1 MKNLQEMTEEELDSL
16 SNNITDERSERR
28 WKEYCTKPKSNEQ
41 ILKSFTKFGYI
52 VPPGSV
58 FYRINCGK
66 YNGFYGWK
74 VGSFT
79 HASHIETAEFI
90 VLLLDKG
97 NSNELISIDDFNM
110 EKVFT
115 V

>member
-1 MKNLQEMTEEELDSL
+1 MKDLRKMTEEELDSL
-16 SNNITDERSERR
+16 SNNITDERRERR
-28 WKEYCTKPKSNEQ
+28 WKEYCTKSKSNEQ

-58 FYRINCGK
+58 FYRINHGK
-66 YNGFYGWK
+66 YNGYYGWK

-79 HASHIETAEFI
+79 HACHIDWMSLI
-90 VLLLDKG
+90 VLLVDNG
-97 NSNELISIDDFNM
+97 NNNELVSIDESNI